1 VEETWISCGR
11 PDSGSFF
18 RIDHRLK
25 STMLHIVDAPSMVL
39 SLDCRLVNARLL
51 PAPCST
57 FITAA
62 HIVNLHRFEEIINGR
77 EYRIEVSNV
86 GSGKWRAQ
94 LARLPG
100 GSVATM
106 PFYGTTPKEAAGQ
119 LSQWL
124 TLAHAHTRPRL

>member
-1 VEETWISCGR
+1 
-11 PDSGSFF
+11 
-18 RIDHRLK
+18 
-25 STMLHIVDAPSMVL
+25 MALHIVDAPSMVL
-39 SLDCRLVNARLL
+39 SLDCRPPNATLL
-51 PAPCST
+51 PASLTT
-57 FITAA
+57 FIVAA
-62 HIVNLHRFEEIINGR
+62 PIVNVHRFEEIINGR

-100 GSVATM
+100 GSAATM